1 MFLLITRFLLWL
13 FVIYLLWLFFKK
25 VIPSNYYSYLGI
37 FGLVVL
43 AFLIFFE
50 PTDPISLVA
59 WNIISFAL
67 KPLGLALVLIGGAVV
82 GKKGDVDKKGITSIT
97 IAFWVLLISSLP
109 LVPNSLYQRFIE
121 EDAQT
126 LVAQTADQ
134 GAGTIVLLGQ
144 GTTQPQ
150 LPGRSQI
157 QLTDAGNLVSYTA
170 DLYRQLGAPT
180 VIVSAGRRVDLPTAA
195 GNQVEAND
203 IQTLL
208 EQQGVSPGNIII
220 DPDGV
225 NVRGSAVSVRNILD
239 STGLANRV
247 VLVASATQ
255 IYRATQAFEDVGVE
269 VVPRPTNFVTFDFPD
284 ASFLSRLQ
292 FQEFVPSL
300 DGLERTTQIIDEYL
314 TTMYYFL
321 RGWLAPLEL
330 VRPNG

>member
-13 FVIYLLWLFFKK
+13 FVIWLLWVIFKK
-25 VIPSNYYSYLGI
+25 IVPAAYYTYLGI
-37 FGLVVL
+37 FALVVL

-50 PTDPISLVA
+50 PDNSLSLVA
-59 WNIISFAL
+59 WNILSFVL
-67 KPLGLALVLIGGAVV
+67 KPLGLALVLIGSAVL
-82 GKKGDVDKKGITSIT
+82 GKKGDVSKKGITSIT
-97 IAFWVLLISSLP
+97 IAFWVLFISSLP
-109 LVPNSLYQRFIE
+109 LFPNSLYQRFIE

-126 LVAQTADQ
+126 LITQTADQ

-150 LPGRSQI
+150 LPGRTQI

-170 DLYRQLGAPT
+170 DLYRQLGAPA
-180 VIVSAGRRVDLPTAA
+180 VIVSAGRRIDLPTAA

-208 EQQGVSPGNIII
+208 EQQGVASGNIII

-225 NVRGSAVSVRNILD
+225 NIRSSALSVANILEN
-239 STGLANRV
+239 TGLPNRV

-255 IYRATQAFEDVGVE
+255 IYRASQAFEDLGIS
-269 VVPRPTNFVTFDFPD
+269 VVPRPTNFVTFDFPN
-284 ASFLSRLQ
+284 AGFVSRLQ
-292 FQEFVPSL
+292 IQEFVPSI
-300 DGLERTTQIIDEYL
+300 DGLRRTTSILDEYFA
-314 TTMYYFL
+314 TMYYFL
-321 RGWLAPLEL
+321 RGWLAPIEL